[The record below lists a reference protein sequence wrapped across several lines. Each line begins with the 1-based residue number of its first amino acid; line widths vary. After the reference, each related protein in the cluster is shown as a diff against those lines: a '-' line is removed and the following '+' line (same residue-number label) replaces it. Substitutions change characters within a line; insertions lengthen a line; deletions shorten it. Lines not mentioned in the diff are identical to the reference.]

1 MKPKIDYRSIKFK
14 TWLYFILFAGFLMVI
29 LWCLQVLFLNSF
41 YGVMKDE
48 QTQQVA
54 RNIRSAYRNSDAGA
68 FIETVSA
75 ISNSN
80 DMFIYVASYD
90 GKTMYFK
97 PSGDPTSSEYYSDQ
111 IQTINRA
118 MIKGGDDHAYLK
130 IRSADDS
137 KEVLAYGA
145 LLEARNKDPLLIYI
159 FSPLWPVSSTVDIL
173 TNQLVYVTFISLV
186 VACLISFYLS
196 IRITR
201 PIRTITRS
209 AEKLADGEY
218 GIVFKGGHYTEINNL
233 ADTLT
238 RASIELEKSDML
250 QKDLIANVSHDLRT
264 PLTMIKSYAEMIR
277 DLSGNNP
284 QKREQHLQVIV
295 DEADRLN
302 ALVGDLLSIS
312 RMQSGKIVLERSD
325 FNLTDAVQSI
335 LNTYKI
341 MEVEQGYTFHFNCP
355 ADYIVNGDEEK
366 IKQVI
371 SNLLTNAIKFAGD
384 DKTVNI
390 SLKRRGRSVLCRVE
404 DHGVGIAPE
413 ELGHVWE
420 RYYRASSNMVR
431 EPEGSGLGL
440 SIVKEILTLHKAN
453 FGVDSTLGKGA
464 AFWFELSFVKVQ
476 KQHSPI
482 QQKTNPLQKST
493 EKTRTIS

>member
-14 TWLYFILFAGFLMVI
+14 TWLYFILFAGFLMI
-29 LWCLQVLFLNSF
+29 LLWCLQVLFLNSF
-41 YGVMKDE
+41 YDVMKSE
-48 QTQQVA
+48 QTQKVA
-54 RNIRSAYRNSDAGA
+54 RDIRNFYKTDSSTD
-68 FIETVSA
+68 FISSVSA

-80 DMFIYVASYD
+80 DMFIYIVSYD
-90 GKTMYFK
+90 GDTVYFS
-97 PSGDPTSSEYYSDQ
+97 PDNSSSKVEYYAAQ
-111 IQTINRA
+111 IQTVNNA
-118 MIKGGDDHAYLK
+118 MLESQKKTAYLK
-130 IRSADDS
+130 IKSADDS
-137 KEVLAYGA
+137 NDVLAYGA
-145 LLEARNKDPLLIYI
+145 VLNARDKEPLMAYI
-159 FSPLWPVSSTVDIL
+159 FSPLRPLSSTIEIL
-173 TNQLVYVTFISLV
+173 TNQLVYVTFISLL

-277 DLSGNNP
+277 DLSGDNP

-302 ALVGDLLSIS
+302 VLVGDLLSIS

-325 FNLTDAVQSI
+325 FSITEAVKSI
-335 LNTYKI
+335 LNTYRI
-341 MEVEQGYTFHFNCP
+341 MEEEQGYHFNLQCP
-355 ADYIVNGDEEK
+355 ANYIVNGDEEK

-371 SNLLTNAIKFAGD
+371 SNLLTNAIKFVGE

-390 SLKRRGRSVLCRVE
+390 SLRRRGRSLLCKVV
-404 DHGVGIAPE
+404 DHGIGIAPE
-413 ELGHVWE
+413 DLDHVWE

-440 SIVKEILTLHKAN
+440 SIVKEILTMHKVD
-453 FGVDSTLGKGA
+453 FGVESTQGKGTT
-464 AFWFELSFVKVQ
+464 FWFELNFVK
-476 KQHSPI
+476 I
-482 QQKTNPLQKST
+482 Q
-493 EKTRTIS
+493 R

>member
-1 MKPKIDYRSIKFK
+1 MKPRIDYRSIKFK

-29 LWCLQVLFLNSF
+29 LWCLQVLFLNNF

-48 QTQQVA
+48 QTQKVA
-54 RNIRSAYRNSDAGA
+54 RDIRNSYKANDSMD
-68 FIETVSA
+68 FLNSVSI

-80 DMFIYVASYD
+80 DMFIYIASYD

-97 PSGDPTSSEYYSDQ
+97 PTGDPTDSQYYIAQ
-111 IQTINRA
+111 IPAINKA
-118 MIKGGDDHAYLK
+118 MIESKQNSAYLK
-130 IRSADDS
+130 IKSADDS
-137 KEVLAYGA
+137 KEVLAYGSVLNA
-145 LLEARNKDPLLIYI
+145 KGKEPLMAYI

-173 TNQLVYVTFISLV
+173 TNQLVYVTFISLL

-277 DLSGNNP
+277 DLSGDNP
-284 QKREQHLQVIV
+284 EKREQHLQVIV

-302 ALVGDLLSIS
+302 VLVGDLLSIS
-312 RMQSGKIVLERSD
+312 RMQSGKIVLERTD
-325 FNLTDAVQSI
+325 FSITNAVQSI

-341 MEVEQGYTFHFNCP
+341 MEVEQDYTFHLNCP
-355 ADYIVNGDEEK
+355 ANFIVNGDEEK

-384 DKTVNI
+384 DKVVNI
-390 SLKRRGRSVLCRVE
+390 TLKRRGRSVLCKVE

-431 EPEGSGLGL
+431 ESEGSGLGL

-453 FGVDSTLGKGA
+453 FGVESALGKGT
-464 AFWFELSFVKVQ
+464 AFWFELTFVKIQ
-476 KQHSPI
+476 KQPRLTESP
-482 QQKTNPLQKST
+482 T
-493 EKTRTIS
+493 ENDPS